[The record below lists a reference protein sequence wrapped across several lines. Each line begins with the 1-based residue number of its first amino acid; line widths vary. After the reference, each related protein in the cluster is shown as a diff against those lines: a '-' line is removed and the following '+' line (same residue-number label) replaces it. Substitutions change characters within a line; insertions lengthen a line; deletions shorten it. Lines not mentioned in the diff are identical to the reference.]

1 MKAFEKHDRVIL
13 HFITTK
19 GLIKRLGHPLDRSDP
34 LAEVISQAQALSM
47 VHDLKLELI
56 QFELHRVSDKL
67 GDSYLPN
74 ELQVV
79 FEESKH
85 QDVLLSSSL
94 FVSSTKSLDTRPATL
109 LKNVLADE
117 IAGYLKR
124 KQSNVYSSES
134 LDLAQKALIGFSEV
148 TLFENLPP
156 SKIDND
162 CGSVNDSE
170 KLPEFFLK
178 NYELIS
184 AFEFMTNIET
194 SSYCSQNHQWSTS
207 LPRAHQCPICLSS
220 SSKKLPPHLALLNL
234 SAWISKY
241 SLSGVL
247 QYVTQWVTIGSR
259 IVKSLLEDKIWEPA
273 LNNILLLPKQIILR
287 TSDQNYRVSL
297 WQYEKQILKIVLLE
311 SSTSPMAQTVKHER
325 LTLGREKWVLE
336 NIADKLAL
344 EQKCKNQKISIF
356 VPKTGL
362 YKLDTA
368 LINHLD

>member
-19 GLIKRLGHPLDRSDP
+19 GLIRRLGRPLDRSDP

-56 QFELHRVSDKL
+56 QFELHRLSDKL

-85 QDVLLSSSL
+85 KDVLLSSSL
-94 FVSSTKSLDTRPATL
+94 IVSTTKSLDTRPAAL

-124 KQSNVYSSES
+124 KQSNVYSPES
-134 LDLAQKALIGFSEV
+134 LDLAQRALIAFSE
-148 TLFENLPP
+148 TILFESSTP
-156 SKIDND
+156 SK
-162 CGSVNDSE
+162 VNNICSTTSSE
-170 KLPEFFLK
+170 KPPEFFLK
-178 NYELIS
+178 NYKLIS
-184 AFEFMTNIET
+184 AFEFITNIEI

-220 SSKKLPPHLALLNL
+220 SSKELPPHLALLNL
-234 SAWISKY
+234 SAWLSKH
-241 SLSGVL
+241 SLSDVL

-273 LNNILLLPKQIILR
+273 LKNFLLLPKQIILR
-287 TSDQNYRVSL
+287 TSDQNYLVSL
-297 WQYEKQILKIVLLE
+297 WHYEKNILKIVLLE
-311 SSTSPMAQTVKHER
+311 SSISPMAQTIKHER
-325 LTLGREKWVLE
+325 FILGREKWVLE
-336 NIADKLAL
+336 TIADKLAL
-344 EQKCKNQKISIF
+344 KQKCRNQKISTFI
-356 VPKTGL
+356 PKTGL
-362 YKLDTA
+362 YRLDTA